1 MRKKNFTTEYVVTL
15 FIKNFIFK
23 PIELLF
29 KYKLSR
35 SIIIFSFGLSLLLNN
50 ENFTDDKIAVT
61 LLGVLLTTYPL
72 FPIFKYFFNK
82 KSKKKTTSNKIN
94 DISKVEWNVSGLNK
108 G

>member
-35 SIIIFSFGLSLLLNN
+35 SIIMFSIGLYLLLDN
-50 ENFTDDKIAVT
+50 ENFTDNKLAVT
-61 LLGVLLTTYPL
+61 LLGILLTIYPL
-72 FPIFKYFFNK
+72 VPIFKYFFNK
-82 KSKKKTTSNKIN
+82 RSKKKTTSIKTN
-94 DISKVEWNVSGLNK
+94 DISKVK
-108 G
+108 